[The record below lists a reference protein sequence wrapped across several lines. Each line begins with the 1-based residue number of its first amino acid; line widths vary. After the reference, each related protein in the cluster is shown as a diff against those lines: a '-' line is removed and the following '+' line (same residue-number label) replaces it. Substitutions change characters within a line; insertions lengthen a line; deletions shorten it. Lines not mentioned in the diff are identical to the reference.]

1 MKKLDGHMEEKTEQE
16 TEEVNEVKI
25 ETATADTADHDT
37 ADTEFPESD
46 RETKCRNTGFRNGLI
61 TGVIASLC
69 GVSLFC
75 GGWMITQKK
84 QVDAETKT
92 GAAVLTDTDT
102 QKKMTEI
109 QKLIDQYYLNDLDS
123 ELLRDYLYKG
133 IAAGLD
139 DPYADYYSREEL
151 TSVLDSS
158 RGEYYGIGAVISEN
172 RHTGELCIVQVYEGS
187 PAEKGGLRSGDLILA
202 LEGESAEGLGL
213 SELVKRIKSAEGEFH
228 ITVHRP
234 ETEEELELTLTCD
247 EVIVSHVEYEMLEDQ
262 IGYIRI
268 TEFTGSAVTQF
279 SEAAEAL
286 NQKGMQKLIVDL
298 RSNPG
303 GLLDAV
309 CDILDEVL
317 PQGMIV
323 YMENRD
329 GERTEFLAD
338 DKRSVTCEI
347 AVLVDG
353 YSASASEIFAGAI
366 QDYGLGPVIGTQTY
380 GKGVVQK
387 TYSLSDGSAFK
398 MTVEKYYTAKGQD
411 IEGNGI
417 TPDLVV
423 EEVQNESEDGSLAD
437 GNNKEQAEQKEDLVL
452 QRALE
457 ELKK

>member
-25 ETATADTADHDT
+25 EKATADTAD
-37 ADTEFPESD
+37 TELLESD
-46 RETKCRNTGFRNGLI
+46 QETKCRNTGFRNGLI

-75 GGWMITQKK
+75 GGWIITQKK
-84 QVDAETKT
+84 QVDAEMQT

-102 QKKMTEI
+102 QKKLTEI

-268 TEFTGSAVTQF
+268 TEFTESAVTQF
-279 SEAAEAL
+279 SEAAEVL
-286 NQKGMQKLIVDL
+286 NQKEMQKLIVDL

-423 EEVQNESEDGSLAD
+423 EEVQNESEDESLAD
-437 GNNKEQAEQKEDLVL
+437 SSNKEQAEQKEDLVL